1 MGRESDDLHERLE
14 TLAERAVN
22 SLAAA
27 HPFGASM
34 IGIRD
39 YDAEVGDISEQGENL
54 VIDRLEEIATEAESI
69 DASEL
74 EDEDRI
80 TREILI
86 LYCRFGATEMKG
98 RLREL
103 QAGPMLGSAHAEVIE
118 LVPKVSL
125 TTSEQARAYIERCSK
140 LGRYLEQ
147 GAERLRTGLARGRGP
162 VGRAVRDSI
171 EQLDRYL
178 ATDVDDDILLVAPP
192 PDWEQGNEWR
202 QDLRETITTIVRPA
216 VVAYK
221 DFLSE
226 IVSASRP
233 DDRCGLTWIEDGD
246 SIYLDLVATHTTTD
260 LSPERLHEMGIE
272 VISRLEDEYH
282 QLAGEVLGEP
292 DVPSIF
298 ERLRSDPDLRFRKSR
313 DVLEAA
319 EAALRRAQAAV
330 PNWFGRLPKTEC
342 VVREIPRIEAPT
354 TTIAYYMPPAID
366 GSRPGTYWINTYE
379 PETRP
384 TYECEALAFHE
395 SVPGHHFQI
404 ALAQELDLPRF
415 RRLAEFTAFV
425 EGWAL
430 YTERLADEMGLY
442 SGDLARLG
450 MLSFDSWRA
459 CRLAVD
465 TGIHAMG
472 WSRDRA
478 VEFMRDNSPLAFN
491 NIENEVDRYIAVPGQ
506 ALAYMVGRLEIE
518 RLRAEAET
526 KLGDKFN
533 VMGFHDA
540 LLEHGSVPLRTLSR
554 LMDEWAVKQAS

>member
-1 MGRESDDLHERLE
+1 
-14 TLAERAVN
+14 
-22 SLAAA
+22 
-27 HPFGASM
+27 M

-39 YDAEVGDISEQGENL
+39 YDAEVGDISEHGDNL
-54 VIDRLEEIATEAESI
+54 VIERLEGIATEAESL

-74 EDEDRI
+74 ADEDRI

-86 LYCRFGATEMKG
+86 LHCRYGATEMKG

-103 QAGPMLGSAHAEVIE
+103 QAGPMFGSAHAEVIE

-125 TTSEQARAYIERCSK
+125 TTAEQARAYIQRCSK

-162 VGRAVRDSI
+162 IGRAARDSI

-178 ATDVDDDILLVAPP
+178 ATDVDDDVFLIEPP
-192 PDWEQGNEWR
+192 PDWEQSDEWR
-202 QDLRETITTIVRPA
+202 NDLRETITTIVRPA
-216 VVAYK
+216 VAAYK
-221 DFLSE
+221 DSLSE
-226 IVSASRP
+226 IASASRP
-233 DDRCGLTWIEDGD
+233 DDRCGLTWIKDGD
-246 SIYLDLVATHTTTD
+246 SIYRDLVATNTTTD

-272 VISRLEDEYH
+272 VISRLEDEYK

-313 DVLEAA
+313 DVFEAA
-319 EAALRRAQAAV
+319 EAGLRRAQAAV
-330 PNWFGRLPKTEC
+330 PDWFGRLPKTEC

-366 GSRPGTYWINTYE
+366 GSRPGTYWINTFA

-430 YTERLADEMGLY
+430 YIERLADEMGLY
-442 SGDLARLG
+442 SGDLERLG

-459 CRLAVD
+459 CRLVVD

-491 NIENEVDRYIAVPGQ
+491 NIENEVDRYIAMPGQ

-518 RLRAEAET
+518 RLRAGAESR
-526 KLGDKFN
+526 LGGAFDI
-533 VMGFHDA
+533 MGFHDA
-540 LLEHGSVPLRTLSR
+540 LLEHGSVPLSTLSR
-554 LMDEWAVKQAS
+554 LIDEWADKQAS

>member
-1 MGRESDDLHERLE
+1 
-14 TLAERAVN
+14 
-22 SLAAA
+22 
-27 HPFGASM
+27 
-34 IGIRD
+34 
-39 YDAEVGDISEQGENL
+39 
-54 VIDRLEEIATEAESI
+54 
-69 DASEL
+69 
-74 EDEDRI
+74 
-80 TREILI
+80 
-86 LYCRFGATEMKG
+86 MKG

-103 QAGPMLGSAHAEVIE
+103 QAAPIFGSAHAEVIE

-125 TTSEQARAYIERCSK
+125 TTSEQARSYIQRCSK
-140 LGRYLEQ
+140 LDRYLEQ
-147 GAERLRTGLARGRGP
+147 GAERLRTGLARGRAP

-178 ATDVDDDILLVAPP
+178 ATDVDDDVLLIAPP
-192 PDWEQGNEWR
+192 PDWEQSDEWR
-202 QDLRETITTIVRPA
+202 RDLRETITTIVRPA
-216 VVAYK
+216 VAAYK
-221 DFLSE
+221 HSLSE
-226 IVSASRP
+226 IVSVSRP

-246 SIYLDLVATHTTTD
+246 SIYRDLVATHTTTD

-272 VISRLEDEYH
+272 VISRLEDEYR

-298 ERLRSDPDLRFRKSR
+298 ERLRSDPDLRFRRSR
-313 DVLEAA
+313 DVFEAA
-319 EAALRRAQAAV
+319 EAALRRAEAAV
-330 PNWFGRLPKTEC
+330 PNWFGRLPRTEC
-342 VVREIPRIEAPT
+342 VVREIPPIEAPT

-442 SGDLARLG
+442 SSDLARLG

-459 CRLAVD
+459 CRLVVD

-472 WSRDRA
+472 WSRQQA
-478 VEFMRDNSPLAFN
+478 VEFMRNNSPQAFN
-491 NIENEVDRYIAVPGQ
+491 NIETEVDRYIAMPGQ

-518 RLRAEAET
+518 RLRAEAES
-526 KLGDKFN
+526 KLGAKFN
-533 VMGFHDA
+533 AMGFHDA
-540 LLEHGSVPLRTLSR
+540 LLEHGSVPLSTLSR
-554 LMDEWAVKQAS
+554 LMDEWAERQAN

>member
-1 MGRESDDLHERLE
+1 VHELHEQLE
-14 TLAERAVN
+14 TLAERAVD

-39 YDAEVGDISEQGENL
+39 YDAEVGDISEQGENQ
-54 VIDRLEEIATEAESI
+54 VIERLEGIATEAESL

-74 EDEDRI
+74 ADEDRI
-80 TREILI
+80 TREVLI
-86 LYCRFGATEMKG
+86 LHSRYGATELKG

-103 QAGPMLGSAHAEVIE
+103 QAGPMFGSAHAEVIE

-125 TTSEQARAYIERCSK
+125 TTAEQASAYIQRCSK
-140 LGRYLEQ
+140 LDRYLEQ
-147 GAERLRTGLARGRGP
+147 GAQRLRTGLARGDGP

-178 ATDVDDDILLVAPP
+178 ATDVDDDVFLIEPP
-192 PDWEQGNEWR
+192 PEWEGSDDWRN
-202 QDLRETITTIVRPA
+202 DLRETITTIVRPA
-216 VVAYK
+216 IAAHK
-221 DFLSE
+221 DSLSE
-226 IVSASRP
+226 ILSSSRP

-246 SIYLDLVATHTTTD
+246 SIYRDLVATHTTTD
-260 LSPERLHEMGIE
+260 LSAERLHEIGIE
-272 VISRLEDEYH
+272 VISRLEDEYR

-298 ERLRSDPDLRFRKSR
+298 ERLRSDPDLRFRQSSE
-313 DVLEAA
+313 VFEAA

-330 PNWFGRLPKTEC
+330 PDWFGRLPATEC

-366 GSRPGTYWINTYE
+366 GSRPGTYWINTYA

-430 YTERLADEMGLY
+430 YTERLAGEMGLY
-442 SGDLARLG
+442 SGDLERLG

-459 CRLAVD
+459 CRLVVD

-478 VEFMRDNSPLAFN
+478 VEFMRDNSPLALN

-518 RLRAEAET
+518 RLRAEAGA
-526 KLGDKFN
+526 KLGARFN
-533 VMGFHDA
+533 IMGFHDA
-540 LLEHGSVPLRTLSR
+540 LLEHGSVPLSTLTR
-554 LMDEWAVKQAS
+554 LIDEWAEQQAS

>member
-1 MGRESDDLHERLE
+1 MADESDIVHERLE
-14 TLAERAVN
+14 ALAERAVD

-39 YDAEVGDISEQGENL
+39 YDAEVGDISEQGDNL
-54 VIDRLEEIATEAESI
+54 VIERLEEISMEAESI

-74 EDEDRI
+74 ADEDRI
-80 TREILI
+80 TREVLI
-86 LYCRFGATEMKG
+86 LHCRDGATEMKG

-103 QAGPMLGSAHAEVIE
+103 QAGPIFGSAHAEVIE

-125 TTSEQARAYIERCSK
+125 TTAEQARAYIERCSK

-162 VGRAVRDSI
+162 VGRAVRSSI

-178 ATDVDDDILLVAPP
+178 ATDVDDDVFLIEPP
-192 PDWEQGNEWR
+192 PDWEQSDEWR
-202 QDLRETITTIVRPA
+202 NDLRETITTVVRPA
-216 VVAYK
+216 IAAYK
-221 DFLSE
+221 ASLSE
-226 IVSASRP
+226 IVSTSRP
-233 DDRCGLTWIEDGD
+233 DDRCGLTWIEDGE
-246 SIYLDLVATHTTTD
+246 SIYRDLVATNTTTD
-260 LSPERLHEMGIE
+260 LTPERLHEMGIE
-272 VISRLEDEYH
+272 VISRLADEYQ

-313 DVLEAA
+313 DVFDAA

-330 PNWFGRLPKTEC
+330 PDCFGRLPKTEC
-342 VVREIPRIEAPT
+342 IVREIPLIEAPT

-366 GSRPGTYWINTYE
+366 GSRPGTYWINTYK

-415 RRLAEFTAFV
+415 RRLADFTAFV

-430 YTERLADEMGLY
+430 YTERLADDMGLY
-442 SGDLARLG
+442 SGDLQRLG

-459 CRLAVD
+459 CRLVVD

-478 VEFMRDNSPLAFN
+478 VEFMRDNSPLALN
-491 NIENEVDRYIAVPGQ
+491 NIENEVDRYIAMPGQ

-518 RLRAEAET
+518 RLRAEAEA
-526 KLGDKFN
+526 KLGAEFN
-533 VMGFHDA
+533 VTGFHDA
-540 LLEHGSVPLRTLSR
+540 LLEHGSVPLSTLSR
-554 LMDEWAVKQAS
+554 LIEEWAEKLAS

>member
-1 MGRESDDLHERLE
+1 MGGESHESHVQLE
-14 TLAERAVN
+14 TLAERAVDT
-22 SLAAA
+22 LAAA

-39 YDAEVGDISEQGENL
+39 YDSEVGDISEQGENR
-54 VIDRLEEIATEAESI
+54 VIEQLEEIAKEAENI
-69 DASEL
+69 DASKL
-74 EDEDRI
+74 SDEERI
-80 TREILI
+80 TRDVLI
-86 LYCRFGATEMKG
+86 LHCRFQVTEMKG

-103 QAGPMLGSAHAEVIE
+103 EAGPMFGSAHAEVIE

-125 TTSEQARAYIERCSK
+125 TTSEQARAYIQRCSK
-140 LGRYLEQ
+140 FGGYLQQ
-147 GAERLRTGLARGRGP
+147 GAERLRTGLARGRAP

-178 ATDVDDDILLVAPP
+178 ATDVDDDIFLLAPP
-192 PDWEQGNEWR
+192 PDWVEGGEWR
-202 QDLRETITTIVRPA
+202 QDLREAITTIVRPA
-216 VVAYK
+216 IAAYK
-221 DFLSE
+221 DSLSE
-226 IVSASRP
+226 LVSASRP

-246 SIYLDLVATHTTTD
+246 SIYRDLVATHTTTE
-260 LSPERLHEMGIE
+260 LSPERLHEMGVE
-272 VISRLEDEYH
+272 VISRLEDEYR
-282 QLAGEVLGEP
+282 QLAGKVLGEP

-298 ERLRSDPDLRFRKSR
+298 ERLRGDPDLRFRKSR
-313 DVLEAA
+313 DVFEAA
-319 EAALRRAQAAV
+319 VAALRRAEAAV
-330 PNWFGRLPKTEC
+330 PSWFGRLPRTEC
-342 VVREIPRIEAPT
+342 VVQEIPQIEAPT

-415 RRLAEFTAFV
+415 RRLAKFTAFV

-459 CRLAVD
+459 CRLVVD

-478 VEFMRDNSPLAFN
+478 VEFMHNNSPQALN

-518 RLRAEAET
+518 RSRAEAES
-526 KLGDKFN
+526 KLGDKFS
-533 VMGFHDA
+533 VAGFHDA
-540 LLEHGSVPLRTLSR
+540 LLKHGSVPLSTLSR
-554 LMDEWAVKQAS
+554 LMDEWADKQAN

>member
-1 MGRESDDLHERLE
+1 MDMESDELHERLE
-14 TLAERAVN
+14 ALAERAVD

-54 VIDRLEEIATEAESI
+54 VIERLQGIATEAESL
-69 DASEL
+69 DASKL
-74 EDEDRI
+74 GDQDRI

-86 LYCRFGATEMKG
+86 LHCRYGAAEMKG

-103 QAGPMLGSAHAEVIE
+103 QAGPMFGSAHAEVIE
-118 LVPKVSL
+118 FVPKVSL
-125 TTSEQARAYIERCSK
+125 TTAEQARAYIQRCSK
-140 LGRYLEQ
+140 LGRYLQQ

-171 EQLDRYL
+171 EQLDGYL
-178 ATDVDDDILLVAPP
+178 ATDVDDDVFLIEPP
-192 PDWEQGNEWR
+192 PDWDQGDDWR
-202 QDLRETITTIVRPA
+202 NDLKETIVTIVRPA
-216 VVAYK
+216 VAAYK
-221 DFLSE
+221 DSLSE

-233 DDRCGLTWIEDGD
+233 DDRCGLAWIKDGD
-246 SIYLDLVATHTTTD
+246 SIYRDLVATHTTTG
-260 LSPERLHEMGIE
+260 LSAERLHDMGIE
-272 VISRLEDEYH
+272 VISRLEDEYK
-282 QLAGEVLGEP
+282 QLAGAVLGEP
-292 DVPSIF
+292 DVPAIF
-298 ERLRSDPDLRFRKSR
+298 ERLRTDPDLRFRQSSE
-313 DVLEAA
+313 VFEAA

-342 VVREIPRIEAPT
+342 VVQEIPLIEAPT

-366 GSRPGTYWINTYE
+366 GSRPGTYWINTYA

-459 CRLAVD
+459 CRLVVD

-478 VEFMRDNSPLAFN
+478 VEFMRDNSPLALN
-491 NIENEVDRYIAVPGQ
+491 NIENEVDRYIAMPGQ

-518 RLRAEAET
+518 RLRAEAESR
-526 KLGDKFN
+526 LGAGFDIK
-533 VMGFHDA
+533 GFHDA
-540 LLEHGSVPLRTLSR
+540 LLEHGSVPLSTLSR
-554 LMDEWAVKQAS
+554 VIGEWAERQAS

>member
-1 MGRESDDLHERLE
+1 VHELHEQLE
-14 TLAERAVN
+14 TLAERAVD

-39 YDAEVGDISEQGENL
+39 YDAEVGDISEQGENR
-54 VIDRLEEIATEAESI
+54 VIERLEGIATEAESL
-69 DASEL
+69 DASAL

-80 TREILI
+80 TKEVLI
-86 LYCRFGATEMKG
+86 LHSRYGATELKG

-103 QAGPMLGSAHAEVIE
+103 QAGPMFGSAHAEVIE

-125 TTSEQARAYIERCSK
+125 TTAEQARAYIKRCSK
-140 LGRYLEQ
+140 LRRYLEQ
-147 GAERLRTGLARGRGP
+147 GAERLRTGLARGGGP

-178 ATDVDDDILLVAPP
+178 ATDADDDVLLIDPP
-192 PDWEQGNEWR
+192 PDWEEGDEWR
-202 QDLRETITTIVRPA
+202 NELRETITTIVRPA
-216 VVAYK
+216 FAAYK
-221 DFLSE
+221 DSLSG

-233 DDRCGLTWIEDGD
+233 DDRCGLTWIKDGD
-246 SIYLDLVATHTTTD
+246 SIYRDLVATHTTTD

-272 VISRLEDEYH
+272 VISRLEDEYK

-298 ERLRSDPDLRFRKSR
+298 ERLRSDPDLRFRTSSE
-313 DVLEAA
+313 VFGAA

-330 PNWFGRLPKTEC
+330 PDWFGRLPTTEC

-366 GSRPGTYWINTYE
+366 GSRPGTYWINTYA

-442 SGDLARLG
+442 SGDLERLG

-459 CRLAVD
+459 CRLVVD

-478 VEFMRDNSPLAFN
+478 VEFMRDNSPLALN

-518 RLRAEAET
+518 RLRAGAEA
-526 KLGDKFN
+526 KLGASFN

-540 LLEHGSVPLRTLSR
+540 LLEHGSVPLSTLSR
-554 LMDEWAVKQAS
+554 LMDEWAEQAS

>member
-1 MGRESDDLHERLE
+1 VGGDELHERLE
-14 TLAERAVN
+14 TLAERAVD

-39 YDAEVGDISEQGENL
+39 YDSEVGDISEQGENR
-54 VIDRLEEIATEAESI
+54 VIEQLEEIATEAENI
-69 DASEL
+69 DVSKPSDEEL
-74 EDEDRI
+74 I
-80 TREILI
+80 TREVLI
-86 LYCRFGATEMKG
+86 LHCRFQVTEMKG

-103 QAGPMLGSAHAEVIE
+103 RAAPMFGSAHAEVIE

-125 TTSEQARAYIERCSK
+125 TTSEQARAYIQRCSK
-140 LGRYLEQ
+140 FGGYLEQ
-147 GAERLRTGLARGRGP
+147 GAERLRTGLARGRAP

-178 ATDVDDDILLVAPP
+178 ATDVDDDIFLLAPP
-192 PDWEQGNEWR
+192 PDWEQSDEWR
-202 QDLRETITTIVRPA
+202 QDLRDAITTIVRPA
-216 VVAYK
+216 MAAYK
-221 DFLSE
+221 DSLSE
-226 IVSASRP
+226 LVSASRP

-246 SIYLDLVATHTTTD
+246 SIYRDLVATHTTTD
-260 LSPERLHEMGIE
+260 LSPERLHEMGVE
-272 VISRLEDEYH
+272 VISRLEDEYR
-282 QLAGEVLGEP
+282 QLAGKVLGEP

-313 DVLEAA
+313 DVFEAA
-319 EAALRRAQAAV
+319 EAALHRAEAAV
-330 PNWFGRLPKTEC
+330 PDWFGRLPRTEC

-384 TYECEALAFHE
+384 RYESEALAFHE
-395 SVPGHHFQI
+395 SVPGHHFQM

-459 CRLAVD
+459 CRLVVD

-472 WSRDRA
+472 WSRQQA
-478 VEFMRDNSPLAFN
+478 VEFMRDNSPQAFN
-491 NIENEVDRYIAVPGQ
+491 NIETEVDRYIAVPGQ

-518 RLRAEAET
+518 RLRAEAEA
-526 KLGDKFN
+526 KLGEKFS
-533 VMGFHDA
+533 VGGFHDA
-540 LLEHGSVPLRTLSR
+540 LLEHGSVPLSTLSR
-554 LMDEWAVKQAS
+554 LMDEWAQKQAN

>member
-1 MGRESDDLHERLE
+1 MESDDLHERLE
-14 TLAERAVN
+14 ALAERAVD

-54 VIDRLEEIATEAESI
+54 VIERLEEIATEAESI

-74 EDEDRI
+74 ADEDRI

-86 LYCRFGATEMKG
+86 LHCRYGATEMKG

-103 QAGPMLGSAHAEVIE
+103 QAGPIFGSAHADVIE

-125 TTSEQARAYIERCSK
+125 TTAEQARAYIERCSK

-147 GAERLRTGLARGRGP
+147 GAERLRTGVARGRGP
-162 VGRAVRDSI
+162 VERAVRDSI

-178 ATDVDDDILLVAPP
+178 ATNVDDDVFLIEPP
-192 PDWEQGNEWR
+192 PASEQSDEWR
-202 QDLRETITTIVRPA
+202 NDLRETITTIVRPA
-216 VVAYK
+216 IAAYK
-221 DFLSE
+221 DSLSE
-226 IVSASRP
+226 IVSTSRP

-246 SIYLDLVATHTTTD
+246 SIYHDLVATNTTTD

-272 VISRLEDEYH
+272 VISRLEDEYK
-282 QLAGEVLGEP
+282 QLAREVLGEP

-298 ERLRSDPDLRFRKSR
+298 ERLRSDPNLRFRTSR
-313 DVLEAA
+313 DVFEAA

-330 PNWFGRLPKTEC
+330 PDWFGRLPKTEC
-342 VVREIPRIEAPT
+342 VVREIPLIEAPT

-366 GSRPGTYWINTYE
+366 GSRPGTYWINTYA

-415 RRLAEFTAFV
+415 RRLADFTAFV

-442 SGDLARLG
+442 SGALERLG

-459 CRLAVD
+459 CRLVVD

-478 VEFMRDNSPLAFN
+478 VEFMRDNSPLALN
-491 NIENEVDRYIAVPGQ
+491 NIENEVDRYIAMPGQ

-518 RLRAEAET
+518 RLRAGAEA
-526 KLGDKFN
+526 KLGAEFDIR
-533 VMGFHDA
+533 GFHDA
-540 LLEHGSVPLRTLSR
+540 LLEHGSVPLSTLAR
-554 LMDEWAVKQAS
+554 LMDEWAEKQAS

>member
-1 MGRESDDLHERLE
+1 VHELHEQLE
-14 TLAERAVN
+14 TLAERAVD

-39 YDAEVGDISEQGENL
+39 YDAEVGDISEQGENQL
-54 VIDRLEEIATEAESI
+54 IERLEGVATEAQSL

-74 EDEDRI
+74 ADEDRI
-80 TREILI
+80 TREVLI
-86 LYCRFGATEMKG
+86 LHCRYGVTETKG

-103 QAGPMLGSAHAEVIE
+103 QAGPMFGSAHAEVIE

-125 TTSEQARAYIERCSK
+125 TTAEQARAYIQRCSK

-162 VGRAVRDSI
+162 VGRAARDSI
-171 EQLDRYL
+171 ELLDRYL
-178 ATDVDDDILLVAPP
+178 ATDVDDDVFLIEPP
-192 PDWEQGNEWR
+192 PDWERSDEWR
-202 QDLRETITTIVRPA
+202 NDLSETIATIVRPA
-216 VVAYK
+216 VAAYK
-221 DFLSE
+221 EALSE
-226 IVSASRP
+226 IASASRS
-233 DDRCGLTWIEDGD
+233 DDRCGLTWIKGGD
-246 SIYLDLVATHTTTD
+246 AIYRDLVATHTTTD

-272 VISRLEDEYH
+272 VISRLEDEYR

-298 ERLRSDPDLRFRKSR
+298 ERLRRDRDLRFRESSE
-313 DVLEAA
+313 VFEAA

-330 PNWFGRLPKTEC
+330 PDWFGRLPKTEC

-366 GSRPGTYWINTYE
+366 GSRPGTYWINTFA

-442 SGDLARLG
+442 SGDLERFG

-459 CRLAVD
+459 CRLVVD

-491 NIENEVDRYIAVPGQ
+491 NVENEVDRYIAMPGQ

-518 RLRAEAET
+518 RLRAEAEA
-526 KLGDKFN
+526 KLGAEFN

-540 LLEHGSVPLRTLSR
+540 LLEHGSVPLNTLSR
-554 LMDEWAVKQAS
+554 LMDEWADKQAK

>member
-1 MGRESDDLHERLE
+1 MHELHEQLE
-14 TLAERAVN
+14 TLAERAVD

-27 HPFGASM
+27 YPFGASM

-39 YDAEVGDISEQGENL
+39 YDAEVGDISEQGENH
-54 VIDRLEEIATEAESI
+54 VIERLEGIATEAESL
-69 DASEL
+69 DASKLANE
-74 EDEDRI
+74 ERI

-86 LYCRFGATEMKG
+86 LHSRYGAMEMKG

-103 QAGPMLGSAHAEVIE
+103 QAGPMFGSAHAEVIE

-125 TTSEQARAYIERCSK
+125 TTAEQAHAYVERCSK

-178 ATDVDDDILLVAPP
+178 ATGVDDDVFLIAPP
-192 PDWEQGNEWR
+192 PDWDQSDRWR
-202 QDLRETITTIVRPA
+202 NDLRETITTIVRPA
-216 VVAYK
+216 VAAYK
-221 DFLSE
+221 DALSG
-226 IVSASRP
+226 VASASRP

-246 SIYLDLVATHTTTD
+246 SIYRDLVATHTTTD
-260 LSPERLHEMGIE
+260 LSAERLHEIGIE
-272 VISRLEDEYH
+272 VLSRLEDEYQ

-298 ERLRSDPDLRFRKSR
+298 ERLRSDPDLRFRQSSE
-313 DVLEAA
+313 VFEAA

-330 PNWFGRLPKTEC
+330 PNWFGRLPRTEC

-366 GSRPGTYWINTYE
+366 GSRPGTYWINTYA

-442 SGDLARLG
+442 SSDLARLG

-459 CRLAVD
+459 CRLVVD

-478 VEFMRDNSPLAFN
+478 VEFMRDNSPLALN
-491 NIENEVDRYIAVPGQ
+491 NIENEVDRYIAAPGQ

-518 RLRAEAET
+518 RLRAGAESR
-526 KLGDKFN
+526 LGDGFDIK
-533 VMGFHDA
+533 GFHDA
-540 LLEHGSVPLRTLSR
+540 LLEHGSVPLSTLSR
-554 LMDEWAVKQAS
+554 LMDEWADKQAN

>member
-1 MGRESDDLHERLE
+1 MADESDMVHERLE
-14 TLAERAVN
+14 ALAERAVDA
-22 SLAAA
+22 LAAA

-39 YDAEVGDISEQGENL
+39 YDAEVGDISEQGENQ
-54 VIDRLEEIATEAESI
+54 VIERLEGIATESESI

-74 EDEDRI
+74 ADEDRI
-80 TREILI
+80 TREVLI
-86 LYCRFGATEMKG
+86 LHCRYGATEMKG

-103 QAGPMLGSAHAEVIE
+103 QAGPMFGSAHAEVIE

-125 TTSEQARAYIERCSK
+125 TTAEQARAYIQRCSK

-147 GAERLRTGLARGRGP
+147 GAERLRSGLARGRGP

-178 ATDVDDDILLVAPP
+178 ATDVDDDVFLIEPP
-192 PDWEQGNEWR
+192 PDWEQGDEWR
-202 QDLRETITTIVRPA
+202 NDLRETIATIVRPA
-216 VVAYK
+216 VAAYK
-221 DFLSE
+221 DALSE

-246 SIYLDLVATHTTTD
+246 SIYRDVVATNTTTD

-272 VISRLEDEYH
+272 VISRLEDEYQ

-313 DVLEAA
+313 DVFEAA

-330 PNWFGRLPKTEC
+330 PDWFGRLPKTEC

-366 GSRPGTYWINTYE
+366 GSRPGTYWINTYA

-459 CRLAVD
+459 CRLVVD

-478 VEFMRDNSPLAFN
+478 VEFMRDSSPLAFN
-491 NIENEVDRYIAVPGQ
+491 NIENEVDRYIAMPGQ

-518 RLRAEAET
+518 RLRAGAESR
-526 KLGDKFN
+526 LGEGFDIK
-533 VMGFHDA
+533 GFHDA
-540 LLEHGSVPLRTLSR
+540 LLEHGSVPLNTLSR
-554 LMDEWAVKQAS
+554 LIEEWAEKLAS

>member
-1 MGRESDDLHERLE
+1 MGMESDELHERIE
-14 TLAERAVN
+14 ALAERAVD

-39 YDAEVGDISEQGENL
+39 YDAEVGDISEQGENQ
-54 VIDRLEEIATEAESI
+54 VIEGLEGIATEAESI

-74 EDEDRI
+74 ADEDRI

-86 LYCRFGATEMKG
+86 LHCRYGATEMKG

-103 QAGPMLGSAHAEVIE
+103 EAAPTFGSAHAEVIE

-125 TTSEQARAYIERCSK
+125 TTAEQAGAYIQRCSK

-147 GAERLRTGLARGRGP
+147 GAERLRTGVAHGRGP
-162 VGRAVRDSI
+162 VERAVRDSI

-178 ATDVDDDILLVAPP
+178 ATNVDDDVFLIEPP
-192 PDWEQGNEWR
+192 PNWEQSDEWR
-202 QDLRETITTIVRPA
+202 RELRETIATIVRPA
-216 VVAYK
+216 VGAYK
-221 DFLSE
+221 DSLAE
-226 IVSASRP
+226 IVSDSRP

-246 SIYLDLVATHTTTD
+246 SIYRDLVATNTTTD
-260 LSPERLHEMGIE
+260 LSPDRLHETGIE
-272 VISRLEDEYH
+272 VISRLEDEYRE
-282 QLAGEVLGEP
+282 LAGEVLGEP
-292 DVPSIF
+292 DVASIF
-298 ERLRSDPDLRFRKSR
+298 ERLRSDPDLRFRTSS
-313 DVLEAA
+313 DVFDAA

-330 PNWFGRLPKTEC
+330 PKWFGRLPETEC
-342 VVREIPRIEAPT
+342 VVREIPPIEAPT

-366 GSRPGTYWINTYE
+366 GSRPGTYWINTYA
-379 PETRP
+379 PDTRP

-395 SVPGHHFQI
+395 SVPGHHLQI

-415 RRLAEFTAFV
+415 RRVVEFTAFV

-442 SGDLARLG
+442 SSDLARLG

-459 CRLAVD
+459 CRLVVD

-478 VEFMRDNSPLAFN
+478 IDFMRNNSPLALN
-491 NIENEVDRYIAVPGQ
+491 NIENEVDRYIAMPGQ

-518 RLRAEAET
+518 RLRAGAET
-526 KLGDKFN
+526 KLGNKFN
-533 VMGFHDA
+533 VSGFHDA
-540 LLEHGSVPLRTLSR
+540 LLEHGSVPLSTLSR
-554 LMDEWAVKQAS
+554 LIDEWAEQQAN